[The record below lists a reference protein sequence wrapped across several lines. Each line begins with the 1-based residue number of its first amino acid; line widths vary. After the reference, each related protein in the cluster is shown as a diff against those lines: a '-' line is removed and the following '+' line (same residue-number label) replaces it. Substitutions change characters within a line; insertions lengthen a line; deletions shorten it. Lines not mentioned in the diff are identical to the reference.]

1 MRSPPATF
9 KAMPHKH
16 HRQQNEMLDWLKV
29 TVEAIFDLKLH
40 VQIFDSYKCFRIP
53 LKPQWPAA
61 LCQARLE
68 QRVR

>member
-1 MRSPPATF
+1 
-9 KAMPHKH
+9 
-16 HRQQNEMLDWLKV
+16 MLDWLKV

-68 QRVR
+68 QRVN